1 VNGAVAK
8 VVQLDS
14 WDLKKWRKRLGY
26 NQFEAAKR
34 LGVHRGA
41 VQNWEREVRP
51 VPLTVELACE
61 ELEREHQS
69 LNQESVLLVCTD
81 GPIVQPSNAPYY
93 IPLLRCEMHVSSEV
107 AIKTA
112 CNWRRDPTLT
122 NSMIFSSEGAL
133 LWEPLELL
141 RECEKRDL
149 NLSN

>member
-1 VNGAVAK
+1 MNGAVAK

-26 NQFEAAKR
+26 NQFEAAER

-41 VQNWEREVRP
+41 IQNWEREVRP
-51 VPLTVELACE
+51 VPLAVELACE

-69 LNQESVLLVCTD
+69 LNQKSVLLVCTD
-81 GPIVQPSNAPYY
+81 GPIVQPLNGPYY
-93 IPLLRCEMHVSSEV
+93 IPLLRCEVHVSSEV

-141 RECEKRDL
+141 RECEKRDF